1 MAITKL
7 AQMFDVLKSKSKKRL
22 VAAYANDSHTIGAVN
37 QAVEK
42 GLIDATLVGDEET
55 IKKVCLEHK
64 IDVTKFKIVQ
74 ETDEVKA
81 AEKAVALINA
91 GEGDI
96 LMKGLVS
103 TDKYMRAILSK
114 DKGIMESASAT
125 LSHVSV
131 IEVPNYHK
139 LLIVS
144 DVAIIPAPDLK
155 QKITI
160 ANYLIRTAKA
170 LQIDLPKVAV
180 IAATEQMMPGMQ
192 ACVDAAI
199 ISKMA
204 DRGQIKGALIDGPL
218 ALDVAID
225 KESCEIKKLISPVA
239 GDADCLLFPNIES
252 GNVFFK
258 SSTKLSNGELGAV
271 VFGAKVPAVL
281 TSRGDSELTKLYSI
295 ALAALI
301 AK

>member
-1 MAITKL
+1 MSITKL

-22 VAAYANDSHTIGAVN
+22 VAAYANDSHTIGAVYR
-37 QAVEK
+37 AVEK
-42 GLIDATLVGDEET
+42 GLIEAILVGDEPT
-55 IKKVCLEHK
+55 IKKVCSEHHF
-64 IDVTKFKIVQ
+64 DVYKFKIVQ
-74 ETDEVKA
+74 QSDEVKA
-81 AEKAVALINA
+81 TEKAVELINA
-91 GEGDI
+91 GQGDI
-96 LMKGLVS
+96 LMKGMVS

-114 DKGIMESASAT
+114 DKGIMESSNSI
-125 LSHVSV
+125 LSHISV
-131 IEVPNYHK
+131 IETPNYPK
-139 LLIVS
+139 LLVVA
-144 DVAIIPAPDLK
+144 DVAIIPLPDLK
-155 QKITI
+155 QKIAMT
-160 ANYLIRTAKA
+160 NYLIRTAHA
-170 LQIDLPKVAV
+170 LQIETPKVA
-180 IAATEQMMPGMQ
+180 ILAATEQMLPGMQ

-204 DRGQIKGALIDGPL
+204 DRGQIKGALVDGPL
-218 ALDVAID
+218 AMDVAID

-239 GDADCLLFPNIES
+239 GDADCILFPNIES

-258 SSTKLSNGELGAV
+258 TNTKLCNAELGAV

>member
-1 MAITKL
+1 MALTKL

-22 VAAYANDSHTIGAVN
+22 VAAYANDSHTIGAVYH
-37 QAVEK
+37 AVEK
-42 GLIDATLVGDEET
+42 GLIDATLVGDEAT
-55 IKKVCLEHK
+55 IKKVCAEHN
-64 IDVTKFKIVQ
+64 IDVSKFKIVQ
-74 ETDEVKA
+74 EADEVKA
-81 AEKAVALINA
+81 TEKAVSLINA
-91 GEGDI
+91 KEGDI

-114 DKGIMESASAT
+114 EKGIMESSNAI
-125 LSHVSV
+125 LSHISV
-131 IEVPNYHK
+131 IETPNYPK
-139 LLIVS
+139 LLVVA
-144 DVAIIPAPDLK
+144 DVAIIPLPDLK
-155 QKITI
+155 QKITMT
-160 ANYLIRTAKA
+160 NYLIRTAHA
-170 LQIDLPKVAV
+170 LQIENPKVA
-180 IAATEQMMPGMQ
+180 ILAATEQMLPGMQ

-204 DRGQIKGALIDGPL
+204 DRGQIKGALVDGPL
-218 ALDVAID
+218 AMDVAID
-225 KESCEIKKLISPVA
+225 KESCEIKKLVSPVA
-239 GDADCLLFPNIES
+239 GDADCILFPNIES

-258 SSTKLSNGELGAV
+258 TNTKLCKGELGAV

>member
-74 ETDEVKA
+74 EADEVKA

-114 DKGIMESASAT
+114 DKGIMESSNAT

-131 IEVPNYHK
+131 VEVPNYHK

-170 LQIDLPKVAV
+170 LQIDMPKVAV
-180 IAATEQMMPGMQ
+180 IAATEQMMPGMP

-204 DRGQIKGALIDGPL
+204 DRGQIKGALVDGPL

-225 KESCEIKKLISPVA
+225 KESCEIKKLVSPVA